1 MFLLFTP
8 RFTQLYMIE
17 MRFEKCEYI
26 REFGTIVDKKLQKG
40 RWLFHSYK
48 VAKYVHSTSF

>member
-40 RWLFHSYK
+40 R
-48 VAKYVHSTSF
+48 